1 MLAAGC
7 PLARAAGFATDGI
20 VPARRG
26 SGAPLEKLGL
36 RASIIVMS
44 MSSKL
49 VAWGRARRAREES
62 RRLGEL
68 MNDEARAARGPPSHF
83 A

>member
-1 MLAAGC
+1 MDAAGC
-7 PLARAAGFATDGI
+7 PPASADGFTTDGI
-20 VPARRG
+20 APARRG
-26 SGAPLEKLGL
+26 SCAPLEKAGL

-49 VAWGRARRAREES
+49 VDVGRARRAREES
-62 RRLGEL
+62 RRLGEV